1 MQKEFNLELNENGF
15 VSSREIHKF
24 LGVKKQY
31 STWIKTWI
39 KNTRYKENKDF
50 YSYREE
56 SRGGRPSE
64 DFFVNESMATTL
76 VMMSNAQFADEFR
89 DYLISLFN
97 KRKDLE
103 LITPEEAVFANKV
116 LECLSYIENQKKAYE
131 LHQNS
136 YIQRTIPFGNI
147 YAQFNSYRN
156 SITGWNKEKI
166 ENAVKEFILK
176 DQHPIKSKSVTDR
189 LNIIDAPEAIRVA
202 CLDLLLSENDNIDNA
217 NKFANLIKRMA
228 KAKNVEPMKKNETDL
243 FHQKNNEAKL
253 NLLSN
258 EIKGIS

>member
-1 MQKEFNLELNENGF
+1 MQKQFNLELDANGM
-15 VSSREIHKF
+15 VSSKDIHGF
-24 LGVKKQY
+24 LGIKKY
-31 STWIKTWI
+31 YGDWIRYWL
-39 KNTRYKENKDF
+39 KNLNVNEGEDF
-50 YSYREE
+50 YTILLE
-56 SRGGRPSE
+56 STGGRRSQ
-64 DFFVNESMATTL
+64 DYLVNKEMAMSL
-76 VMMSNAQFADEFR
+76 VMVSGGQFANELR
-89 DYLISLFN
+89 KHLINLFD
-97 KRKDLE
+97 KRANLE

-253 NLLSN
+253 NVLSN
-258 EIKGIS
+258 EIKSIS